1 MKNDFYTNVAVL
13 GNNILYRGIRDG
25 KRIRGKI
32 PYRPTLYVAS
42 KKPTEYKTLFGDYVD
57 TMRPGGIKECREFVE
72 QYKDV
77 SGFTIYGNTNYQYAF
92 ISDAHPNDIEWDIE
106 MLNIAIVDIEVA
118 SDNGF
123 PEPTAANEE
132 ITAITIKLDGKY
144 HVFGCGAFDASVMEY
159 DVQYV
164 KCSSEVDLL
173 KRFLDHWTLNY
184 PDIVTGW
191 NIKFFD
197 FPYLVNRINKILGEK
212 DVARLSPWGRVNDRT
227 VTIMGRAN
235 IAYEMLGIAT
245 LDYIEMYRKFAPGGV
260 SQESYKLNNI
270 ANVEI
275 GEKKISYEEY
285 DNLHTLYRENY
296 QKFIEYNIHD
306 VRLVEKLDDKLK
318 LIELALTLAY
328 DSKTN
333 YEDVFTQV
341 RMWDALIY
349 NHLRK
354 KNIVIPPKND
364 NEKNAAYEGA
374 FVKDPLVGMHSWMA
388 SFDLNSLY
396 PHLIMQYNLSP
407 ETLVQP
413 SDYTDEMHQILRNRI
428 SVDELLARNVNTSAL
443 KELNVTLTPNKQFF
457 RTDIHGFLPE
467 MMERMYDD
475 RSVYKKKAIEAKKE
489 LETCKDEAMR
499 YEIEKR
505 IARYN
510 NLQLAKKV
518 SLNSAYG
525 AMGNQYFRFFDI
537 RIAEA
542 ITLAGQLSIRWIEL
556 RINEYMNKLLKTENV
571 DYVVASDTDSIYLT
585 LDTIVR
591 RSFGDRVGSAD
602 PAKIIAFMDK
612 VCETKIQP
620 YIDEVYQDLASYM
633 NAYAQKMQMK
643 REALADRGIWTAK
656 KRYIMNVY
664 NNEGVQY
671 AKPKLKVMGLE
682 MIKSSTPAAIREKMK
697 DAIEIILRGSESDV
711 QNFIEKF
718 KDDFKNLPPEEI
730 SFPRGVTGMKD
741 YADASNV
748 YKKGTPIHVKGA
760 LLYNNLLQKHKLTK
774 KYPKIQEGE
783 KLRFTYLRLPN
794 VINDTVIS
802 YPGRLPP
809 EFDLHRFVD
818 YDLQFDKAF
827 IEPLKSILD
836 CVGWKAY
843 QESDLTSFFS

>member
-1 MKNDFYTNVAVL
+1 
-13 GNNILYRGIRDG
+13 
-25 KRIRGKI
+25 
-32 PYRPTLYVAS
+32 
-42 KKPTEYKTLFGDYVD
+42 
-57 TMRPGGIKECREFVE
+57 
-72 QYKDV
+72 
-77 SGFTIYGNTNYQYAF
+77 
-92 ISDAHPNDIEWDIE
+92 
-106 MLNIAIVDIEVA
+106 
-118 SDNGF
+118 
-123 PEPTAANEE
+123 
-132 ITAITIKLDGKY
+132 
-144 HVFGCGAFDASVMEY
+144 
-159 DVQYV
+159 
-164 KCSSEVDLL
+164 
-173 KRFLDHWTLNY
+173 
-184 PDIVTGW
+184 
-191 NIKFFD
+191 
-197 FPYLVNRINKILGEK
+197 
-212 DVARLSPWGRVNDRT
+212 
-227 VTIMGRAN
+227 
-235 IAYEMLGIAT
+235 
-245 LDYIEMYRKFAPGGV
+245 
-260 SQESYKLNNI
+260 
-270 ANVEI
+270 
-275 GEKKISYEEY
+275 
-285 DNLHTLYRENY
+285 
-296 QKFIEYNIHD
+296 
-306 VRLVEKLDDKLK
+306 VEKLDDKLK

-374 FVKDPLVGMHSWMA
+374 FVKDPLVGMHKWMA

-407 ETLVQP
+407 ETLVQA
-413 SDYTDEMHQILRNRI
+413 SDYTDEMHGILRNRI
-428 SVDELLARNVNTSAL
+428 SVDELLARNVDTSVL
-443 KELNVTLTPNKQFF
+443 KQLNVTLTPNKQFF

-467 MMERMYDD
+467 MMERMYED

-489 LETCKDEAMR
+489 LETCKDEDMR

-556 RINEYMNKLLKTENV
+556 RINEYLNKLLKTENV

-585 LDTIVR
+585 LDGIVC
-591 RSFGDRVGSAD
+591 RSFGDRIGSIES
-602 PAKIIAFMDK
+602 AKIIAFMDK

-620 YIDEVYQDLASYM
+620 FIDEVYQDLASYM

-682 MIKSSTPAAIREKMK
+682 VIKSSTPAAIREKMK

-711 QNFIEKF
+711 QNFIESF
-718 KDDFKNLPPEEI
+718 KKEFKNLPPEEI

-741 YADASNV
+741 YRDAGNI

-760 LLYNNLLQKHKLTK
+760 LIYNHLLQKHGLEK

-794 VINDTVIS
+794 IVNETVIS
-802 YPGRLPP
+802 YPGRLPQ

-818 YDLQFDKAF
+818 YDTQFDKAF
-827 IEPLKSILD
+827 IEPLRAILD
-836 CVGWKAY
+836 CVGWKPFEEA
-843 QESDLTSFFS
+843 SLTSFFN

>member
-1 MKNDFYTNVAVL
+1 MMNDFYTNVSVL

-25 KRIRGKI
+25 KRVRGKI
-32 PYRPTLYVAS
+32 EYRPTLYVPS
-42 KKPTEYKTLFGDYVD
+42 KKPTEYRTLHGDYVD
-57 TMRPGGIKECREFVE
+57 NVRPGGLRDCREFVDK
-72 QYKDV
+72 YKDV

-92 ISDAHPNDIEWDIE
+92 ISDAHPNDIDWDIE
-106 MLNIAIVDIEVA
+106 KINIAFLDIEVA
-118 SDNGF
+118 SENGF
-123 PEPTAANEE
+123 PDPSVASEE
-132 ITAITIKLDGKY
+132 VTAITIKINGSYVTLGCNDFDCPDG
-144 HVFGCGAFDASVMEY
+144 VEY
-159 DVQYV
+159 LQC
-164 KCSSEVDLL
+164 KNEIELL
-173 KRFLDHWTLNY
+173 KRFLELWTLSY

-191 NIKFFD
+191 SVKFFD
-197 FPYLVNRINKILGEK
+197 IPYLVNRISRLLGEK
-212 DVARLSPWGRVNDRT
+212 AMATLSPWGRVSQRT
-227 VTIMGRAN
+227 NTVMGREKGFYD
-235 IAYEMLGIAT
+235 ILGIST
-245 LDYIEMYRKFAPGGV
+245 LDYIELYRKFAPGGA
-260 SQESYKLNNI
+260 SQESYKLNHI
-270 ANVEI
+270 ANIEV

-285 DNLHTLYRENY
+285 DNLHHLYRENY

-306 VRLVEKLDDKLK
+306 VKLVEKIDDKLK

-333 YEDVFTQV
+333 YDDVFSQV

-349 NHLRK
+349 NHLRT

-364 NEKNAAYEGA
+364 NVKNAAYEGA
-374 FVKDPLVGMHSWMA
+374 FVKDPIVGMHNWMA

-407 ETLVQP
+407 ETLVEPQT
-413 SDYTDEMHQILRNRI
+413 YTHKMISILSQKI
-428 SVDELLARNVNTSAL
+428 TVDQLLNQMVNTSDL
-443 KELNVTLTPNKQFF
+443 KEEKVTLTPNKQLF
-457 RTDIHGFLPE
+457 RVDKYGFLPE
-467 MMERMYDD
+467 MMQKMYDD

-489 LETCKDEAMR
+489 LETCKNEDER

-585 LDTIVR
+585 LDEIVR
-591 RSFGDRVGSAD
+591 RAFADSFEATAASRV
-602 PAKIIAFMDK
+602 IAFMDK
-612 VCETKIQP
+612 ICENKIQP
-620 YIDEVYQDLASYM
+620 FIDESYRNLANYV

-682 MIKSSTPAAIREKMK
+682 MIKSSTPSAIREKMK
-697 DAIEIILRGSESDV
+697 DVIELILQGTESDV
-711 QNFIEKF
+711 QNFIENFRKEF
-718 KDDFKNLPPEEI
+718 SKLPPEEI
-730 SFPRGVTGMKD
+730 SFPRGVNGLKEYSD
-741 YADASNV
+741 SASI

-760 LLYNNLLQKHKLTK
+760 LIYNNLLDKKQLSK

-783 KLRFTYLRLPN
+783 KLRFTYLKLPN
-794 VINDTVIS
+794 IVNETVIS
-802 YPGRLPP
+802 YPGRLPQ

-818 YDLQFDKAF
+818 YDMQFEKAF
-827 IEPLKSILD
+827 IEPIKIILD
-836 CVGWKAY
+836 CVGWKTEEA
-843 QESDLTSFFS
+843 SDLTSFFS

>member
-25 KRIRGKI
+25 KKIRGKI
-32 PYRPTLYVAS
+32 PYRPTLYVSS
-42 KKPTEYKTLFGDYVD
+42 KKPTEYKTLFGEYVD
-57 TMRPGGIKECREFVE
+57 TVHPGGIKECREFVE

-77 SGFTIYGNTNYQYAF
+77 GGFTIYGNTNYQYAF

-144 HVFGCGAFDASVMEY
+144 YVFGCGAFNASVMEY

-212 DVARLSPWGRVNDRT
+212 DVARLSPWGRVSDRT

-235 IAYEMLGIAT
+235 IAYEILGVAT
-245 LDYIEMYRKFAPGGV
+245 LDYIELYRKFAPGGV

-285 DNLHTLYRENY
+285 DNLHHLYRENY
-296 QKFIEYNIHD
+296 QKFIEYNVHD

-354 KNIVIPPKND
+354 KKIVIPPKNN

-374 FVKDPLVGMHSWMA
+374 FVKDPLVGMHHWMA

-407 ETLVQP
+407 ETLVEP
-413 SDYTDEMHQILRNRI
+413 SDYTDEMHRILRSRI
-428 SVDELLARNVNTSAL
+428 SVDELLARNVDTSTL
-443 KELNVTLTPNKQFF
+443 KQMNVTLTPNKQFF
-457 RTDIHGFLPE
+457 RTNIHGFLPE

-489 LETCKDEAMR
+489 LETCENEELR

-571 DYVVASDTDSIYLT
+571 DYVVASDTDSVYLT

-591 RSFGDRVGSAD
+591 RSFGDRVGSTD

-620 YIDEVYQDLASYM
+620 FIDEVYQDLASYM

-682 MIKSSTPAAIREKMK
+682 VIKSSTPAAIREKMK
-697 DAIEIILRGSESDV
+697 DAIEYILRGSETDV
-711 QNFIEKF
+711 QNFIETF
-718 KDDFKNLPPEEI
+718 KEEFKNLPPEEI
-730 SFPRGVTGMKD
+730 SFPRGVTGMKEYSD
-741 YADASNV
+741 VGNIYR
-748 YKKGTPIHVKGA
+748 KGTPIHVKGA
-760 LLYNNLLQKHKLTK
+760 LIYNHLLKKHGLTK
-774 KYPKIQEGE
+774 KYPRIQEGE
-783 KLRFTYLRLPN
+783 KLRFTYLRVPN
-794 VINDTVIS
+794 IINDTVIS

-827 IEPLKSILD
+827 IEPLKAILD

>member
-92 ISDAHPNDIEWDIE
+92 ISDAHPNDIDWDIE
-106 MLNIAIVDIEVA
+106 KLNIAIVDIEVA

-144 HVFGCGAFDASVMEY
+144 HVFGCGAFDASVLEY

-212 DVARLSPWGRVNDRT
+212 DVARLSPWGRVSDRT

-374 FVKDPLVGMHSWMA
+374 FVKDPLVGMHNWMA

-428 SVDELLARNVNTSAL
+428 SVDELLARNVDTSAL

-571 DYVVASDTDSIYLT
+571 DYVVASDTDSVYLT
-585 LDTIVR
+585 LDAIVR
-591 RSFGDRVGSAD
+591 RSFGNRVGSTD

-697 DAIEIILRGSESDV
+697 DAIEIILRGSEADV